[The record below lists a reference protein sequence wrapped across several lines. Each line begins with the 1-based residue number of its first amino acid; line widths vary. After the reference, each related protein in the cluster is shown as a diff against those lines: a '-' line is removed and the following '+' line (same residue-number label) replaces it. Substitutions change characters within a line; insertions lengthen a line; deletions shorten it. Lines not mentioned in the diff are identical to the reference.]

1 VETRISSQARLT
13 FQTEPQTWQHRRQV
27 PKGLPAGDPRGW
39 EMCQGT
45 RPWLG
50 IVLPLVRSF
59 CQNNE
64 SPRLH
69 YVLAVC
75 CVLSL
80 FTCRV
85 RFTSVSQNRYIAFL
99 VQANLVRGIY
109 TDDSTATQG
118 TVRTR
123 CLHKQRKRVRLMMVG
138 AARVLVEERRPQ
150 CLTKKHYCIQ
160 TCIMI
165 FE

>member
-1 VETRISSQARLT
+1 MDEQRWKQESVIKQDLH
-13 FQTEPQTWQHRRQV
+13 FRQSLKHGNTV
-27 PKGLPAGDPRGW
+27 AKFRKVCRW
-39 EMCQGT
+39 GT
-45 RPWLG
+45 REGGKCAKELG
-50 IVLPLVRSF
+50 HGSVSCFLLCGHFARITS
-59 CQNNE
+59 
-64 SPRLH
+64 LH
-69 YVLAVC
+69 VSTTC

-123 CLHKQRKRVRLMMVG
+123 CLHKQRKSEVDDGGSR
-138 AARVLVEERRPQ
+138 ESS
-150 CLTKKHYCIQ
+150 C
-160 TCIMI
+160 
-165 FE
+165 